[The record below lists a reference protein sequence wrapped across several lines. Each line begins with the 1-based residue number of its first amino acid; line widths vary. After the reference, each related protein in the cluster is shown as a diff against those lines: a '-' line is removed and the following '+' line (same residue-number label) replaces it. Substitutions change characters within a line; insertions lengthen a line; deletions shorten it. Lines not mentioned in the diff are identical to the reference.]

1 MESSFLFFP
10 VLLILVVVY
19 LSIVLM
25 LYFIPLLAVLIG
37 FFISGHLAHCLGLK
51 KLFLVEL
58 WWGFMG

>member
-37 FFISGHLAHCLGLK
+37 FFI
-51 KLFLVEL
+51 
-58 WWGFMG
+58 

>member
-1 MESSFLFFP
+1 MESSILFFP

-37 FFISGHLAHCLGLK
+37 FFI
-51 KLFLVEL
+51 
-58 WWGFMG
+58 